1 MFCSKCG
8 AELPEGSVKC
18 PACDAA
24 ENSAEVESTVFE
36 QIVAPKKKSKLG
48 IIIAVVVLIA
58 AGIAAFLFLGKEEV
72 DPAVGDWSV
81 VELSVGT
88 DGDPIQVK
96 DLPVEVRSDGTM
108 TITLSE
114 ELAFNLFWEEEAPRR
129 EDGSIYYN
137 LSSDGPMTGGML
149 WDKNEDTLTIGTTSS
164 ADSELMFWVCERD
177 A

>member
-8 AELPEGSVKC
+8 AELPEGNMKC

-24 ENSAEVESTVFE
+24 ENAGPLNESVETPAT
-36 QIVAPKKKSKLG
+36 APKKKSKLG
-48 IIIAVVVLIA
+48 IIIATVVLIA
-58 AGIAAFLFLGKEEV
+58 AGVAAFLFLGKEEV
-72 DPAVGDWSV
+72 DPAVGNWSV

-88 DGDPIQVK
+88 DGDPLRVK

-108 TITLSE
+108 SITLSE
-114 ELAFNLFWEEEAPRR
+114 ELVFNLFWEEESPRR
-129 EDGSIYYN
+129 EDGSIYYD

-177 A
+177 N